1 MTITSTG
8 GRPTCPNPSG
18 MSTGGNHRSHW
29 ARSPGTYVVREAG
42 SGGRYT
48 GRSSRTRSLST
59 VIDRAPSRSARAI
72 TVAGIVGNSRSSS
85 RIAGSTASTADPFAG
100 R

>member
-1 MTITSTG
+1 
-8 GRPTCPNPSG
+8 
-18 MSTGGNHRSHW
+18 MSTGGNHRSHCT
-29 ARSPGTYVVREAG
+29 RSPATYVVREAG

-59 VIDRAPSRSARAI
+59 VNDRTHPTRCAI
-72 TVAGIVGNSRSSS
+72 TVAGIVGQPLSSS
-85 RIAGSTASTADPFAG
+85 RIAGSNTSTDEPLTG